1 MTTFNSREIPNLSRN
16 SNHQPEMVNDQL
28 SQLYLDLEL
37 EGFSTKLSIEST
49 SGSSGTEDEASM
61 KIRRKKIKY
70 SKLVLIYEE
79 NCPIPNE

>member
-1 MTTFNSREIPNLSRN
+1 
-16 SNHQPEMVNDQL
+16 MVNDQL

-49 SGSSGTEDEASM
+49 SGSSGTEDEASA